1 MSMAANKHLIE
12 SLREEFSTLLTA
24 SDMEK
29 IVDIIEKTLTEYSLE
44 RIVVDDANA
53 DYMVDAY
60 IDAIGVEGKS
70 KSTLCR
76 YQYEIKRMLKAV
88 GVSSANITAYHV
100 RKYLSDSKVRGVA
113 DSTIKSVYQVLNAYF
128 GWLHRDGLIKI
139 NPMNNISTPKE
150 QKKIKETYSD
160 LDIESLKEG
169 CHTLRDK
176 AIICLLKSSGC
187 RIGEIVRLN
196 RDDIDYNNREFVVLG
211 KGNKQRT
218 VYIDMITAKVL
229 KQYIDSRK
237 DDIPALFIG
246 CRKERLEADGIR
258 SMLRVLGKELGIKK
272 VHPHKFR
279 RTEATELARRGM
291 PIEQIRQFLGHE
303 KIDTTLRYVVTDQD
317 DVRHNYRRLG

>member
-1 MSMAANKHLIE
+1 
-12 SLREEFSTLLTA
+12 
-24 SDMEK
+24 MEK
-29 IVDIIEKTLTEYSLE
+29 ILDIIENTLTGYSLE
-44 RIVVDDANA
+44 RVIMDDANA
-53 DYMVDAY
+53 DFLLDAY

-70 KSTLCR
+70 ERTLAR
-76 YQYEIKRMLKAV
+76 YKYEIRRMLKAV
-88 GVSSANITAYHV
+88 GVSSVNVTAYHV
-100 RKYLSDSKVRGVA
+100 RKYLSDSKTRGVA

-150 QKKIKETYSD
+150 QKKIKEIYSD
-160 LDIESLKEG
+160 LDMESLKDG
-169 CHTLRDK
+169 SKTIRDK

-187 RIGEIVRLN
+187 RVGEIVRLN
-196 RDDIDYNNREFVVLG
+196 RNDIDYANRQFTVLG

-218 VYIDMITAKVL
+218 AYMDMVTAKVL

-237 DDIPALFIG
+237 DDLPALFIG
-246 CRKERLEADGIR
+246 KRKERLKEDGIR
-258 SMLRVLGKELGIKK
+258 CMLRTLGKELGIKH

-303 KIDTTLRYVVTDQD
+303 KIDTTLRYVNIDQD
-317 DVRHNYRRLG
+317 DVRHNYRRFG

>member
-1 MSMAANKHLIE
+1 MSMAANKHLVD
-12 SLREEFSTLLTA
+12 SLREKFSKCLIA
-24 SDMEK
+24 ADMEK
-29 IVDIIEKTLTEYSLE
+29 ILDIIENTLTGYSLE
-44 RIVVDDANA
+44 RVIMDDANA
-53 DYMVDAY
+53 DFLLDAY

-70 KSTLCR
+70 ERTLAR
-76 YQYEIKRMLKAV
+76 YKYEIRRMLKSV
-88 GVSSANITAYHV
+88 GVSSVNVTAYHV
-100 RKYLSDSKVRGVA
+100 RKYLSDSKTRGVA

-150 QKKIKETYSD
+150 QKKIKEIYSD
-160 LDIESLKEG
+160 LDMESLKDG
-169 CHTLRDK
+169 SKTIRDK

-187 RIGEIVRLN
+187 RVGEIVRLN
-196 RDDIDYNNREFVVLG
+196 RNDIDYANRQFTVLG

-218 VYIDMITAKVL
+218 AYMDMVTAKVL

-237 DDIPALFIG
+237 DDLPALFIG
-246 CRKERLEADGIR
+246 KRKERLHEDGIR
-258 SMLRVLGKELGIKK
+258 CMLRTLWKELGIKH

-303 KIDTTLRYVVTDQD
+303 KIDTTLRYVNIDQD
-317 DVRHNYRRLG
+317 DVRHNYRRFG

>member
-1 MSMAANKHLIE
+1 MSMAANKHLVD
-12 SLREEFSTLLTA
+12 SLRDKFSTIFTA
-24 SDMEK
+24 ADMDK
-29 IVDIIEKTLTEYSLE
+29 ILDIIENTLTGYSLE
-44 RIVVDDANA
+44 RVIIDDANA
-53 DYMVDAY
+53 DFLLDAY

-70 KSTLCR
+70 ERTLAR
-76 YQYEIKRMLKAV
+76 YKYEIRRMLKAV
-88 GVSSANITAYHV
+88 GVSSVNVTAYHV
-100 RKYLSDSKVRGVA
+100 RKYLSDSKTRGVA

-150 QKKIKETYSD
+150 QKKIKEIYSD
-160 LDIESLKEG
+160 LDMESLKDG
-169 CHTLRDK
+169 SKTIRDK

-187 RIGEIVRLN
+187 RVGEIVRLN
-196 RDDIDYNNREFVVLG
+196 RNDIDYANRQFTVLG

-218 VYIDMITAKVL
+218 AYMDMVTAKVL

-237 DDIPALFIG
+237 DDLPALFIG
-246 CRKERLEADGIR
+246 KRKERLHEDGIR
-258 SMLRVLGKELGIKK
+258 CMLRTLGKELGIKH

-303 KIDTTLRYVVTDQD
+303 KIDTTLRYVNIDQD
-317 DVRHNYRRLG
+317 DVRHNYRRFG